1 MGVTGLLQTLK
12 DIQKSRTLSDYRGKT
27 LAVDT
32 YGWLHRGLVSCA
44 QELCQDVP
52 TRKYINSV
60 VKKIEMMRYFGVEP
74 YLVFDGANLPTKAE
88 TAKERKIKREEARAK
103 ANEYSKK
110 GNRQMAWKEYMKAAG
125 VTPEMAK
132 SIMVELDILEV
143 KYVVA
148 PYEADPQ
155 MVYLEHIGMVDGILS
170 EDSDLLIFGCQKLIT
185 KLNDFGECIEINRL
199 DFSKIKRNPDLSS
212 YTPEQLRLVVMLS
225 GCDYTKGVPGV
236 GLKTAFSLVKKHSN
250 VKKVLEALKLDGR
263 MPPEDLEEEM
273 YKANL
278 AFQFQKVFNP
288 RTQKMA
294 ALNSYPESLNVDID
308 TLELCCGKTVPDGVQ
323 SQISNGLLHPN
334 TLDNLVSRESNL
346 PSFRSKSFSSYL
358 STKPLAISETQSSIG
373 TTTKQQS
380 KIDSIFQTSKSFD
393 MLSSTTKAKRS
404 ISERSFASKKIQKL
418 SEKVNLSS
426 NQSGGKVSKF
436 FETPMAPKVDTA
448 VDGKINDN
456 TKGVTVVTEDE
467 GSTMK
472 SDHMA
477 TSSVPKAFDNS
488 MDDLSDFSEHEDSRT
503 EKADSKNLCHSGTFL
518 SDCANY
524 NSDIENN
531 SENNSENL
539 PGQTKESSKIHS
551 LAKVLREKYLMNSD
565 FSVTKTSPT
574 KRDPL
579 VTKDTN
585 KIIKPMTTETF
596 RRKELYSSDESEK
609 ESWTKAPMSAKVNN
623 SELKPKN
630 TRLQRFAFQ
639 A

>member
-12 DIQKSRTLSDYRGKT
+12 DIQKSKSLSDYRGKT

-60 VKKIEMMRYFGVEP
+60 VKKIEMMRFFGVEP
-74 YLVFDGANLPTKAE
+74 YLVFDGASLPTKAE
-88 TAKERKIKREEARAK
+88 TAKERKLKRDEARAK
-103 ANEYSKK
+103 ANEYNKK
-110 GNRQMAWKEYMKAAG
+110 GNRQLAWKEYMKAAG

-148 PYEADPQ
+148 PYEADAQ
-155 MVYLEHIGMVDGILS
+155 MVYLEQIGLVDGIIS

-185 KLNDFGECIEINRL
+185 KLNDFGECIEINRQ

-212 YTPEQLRLVVMLS
+212 YTPEQLRLVAMLS

-236 GLKTAFSLVKKHSN
+236 GLKTAFSLVKKYN
-250 VKKVLEALKLDGR
+250 TAKKVLEVLKLDGK

-294 ALNSYPESLNVDID
+294 ALNSYPESSDVDIE
-308 TLELCCGKTVPDGVQ
+308 TLELCCGKTVPDVVQ

-358 STKPLAISETQSSIG
+358 STKPLAISETGSSTV

-393 MLSSTTKAKRS
+393 VLNSTTKAKRS
-404 ISERSFASKKIQKL
+404 ISEKSPASKKIQKV
-418 SEKVNLSS
+418 SDQVNVSC
-426 NQSGGKVSKF
+426 NHSGSKISKF
-436 FETPMAPKVDTA
+436 FEVPLTQNKVDTA
-448 VDGKINDN
+448 ADRKIDDN
-456 TKGVTVVTEDE
+456 SNKITAVIGGE
-467 GSTMK
+467 K
-472 SDHMA
+472 SIKEK
-477 TSSVPKAFDNS
+477 SSHTAKPIVPKAFDNS
-488 MDDLSDFSEHEDSRT
+488 MDDLSDFSEHEDSSS
-503 EKADSKNLCHSGTFL
+503 EKANNRNLCQ
-518 SDCANY
+518 SDAFTSECTDY
-524 NSDIENN
+524 SSDIENN
-531 SENNSENL
+531 SENLLSEA
-539 PGQTKESSKIHS
+539 KESPKIHD
-551 LAKVLREKYLMNSD
+551 LAKVLRDKYLMNSE
-565 FSVTKTSPT
+565 FSVTKSPPT
-574 KRDPL
+574 KRHPL
-579 VTKDTN
+579 AAKDAN
-585 KIIKPMTTETF
+585 KVIKPVKIEAF
-596 RRKELYSSDESEK
+596 RTKELYCPDKDEEGRR
-609 ESWTKAPMSAKVNN
+609 TKATKNAKFSS
-623 SELKPKN
+623 SEPTQKP
-630 TRLQRFAFQ
+630 TGLQKFAFQ